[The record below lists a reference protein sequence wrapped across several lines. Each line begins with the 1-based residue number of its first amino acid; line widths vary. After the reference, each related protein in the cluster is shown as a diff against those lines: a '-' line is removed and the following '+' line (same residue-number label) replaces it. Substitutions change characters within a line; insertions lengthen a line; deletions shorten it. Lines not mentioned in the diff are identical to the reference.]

1 MTLESTRR
9 KLSKYYNQTQ
19 NEFELLY
26 DKTILLHFI
35 VDETLFQISKW
46 KMKSEE
52 TSWHKMY
59 WSVLKEMYN
68 EYKQHTI
75 ESNSQIKQFNREV
88 QSQTLNDILSDDVKI
103 QTSSKKNEF
112 TSYQRQDM
120 IDFTFFFSFY

>member
-1 MTLESTRR
+1 
-9 KLSKYYNQTQ
+9 
-19 NEFELLY
+19 
-26 DKTILLHFI
+26 
-35 VDETLFQISKW
+35 
-46 KMKSEE
+46 
-52 TSWHKMY
+52 
-59 WSVLKEMYN
+59 MYN